1 MNQDRQV
8 SFEAVDGSGQGDGGV
23 EHGELLARLTEAMW
37 GGDPQA
43 LAAVRDEATLAM
55 GGEAMVDAVAVSANF
70 HMMTRIA
77 DGTGTPL
84 DEGTNGASEE
94 IREQIGVNDFVSRRH
109 ATAG

>member
-8 SFEAVDGSGQGDGGV
+8 SYEAVDGSGRGDGGV

-37 GGDPQA
+37 GDDPAA
-43 LAAVRDEATLAM
+43 LAEVRDEAADVM
-55 GGEAMVDAVAVSANF
+55 GGDAMVDAIAVSANF

-84 DEGTNGASEE
+84 DEGTVDPSVD

-109 ATAG
+109 VTS